1 MQRCCNGVVTLS
13 YLHWPQHPR
22 AAAAYD
28 TPEVRRCYNKVRQR
42 CNAVPLCHCANT
54 VCLGW
59 VGSQGLDPCPAPDST
74 PALQVRRCCNSVTTL
89 SYQRGLTALPKPWP
103 GNNLVAEPATAGAAL
118 LAATGVAALLVG
130 CGETAAVLGGTEH
143 KQTPVRSSDT
153 DRAPRAPS
161 EPSWPEAQ
169 LRRPACR
176 TGFARAPTR
185 HSERRLF
192 RSPARPRCARTAST
206 GWCSTVALACPLC
219 YTNVRCH
226 YGVHCS
232 CSGATRGISSLR
244 ELLLRS
250 SPLVGP

>member
-89 SYQRGLTALPKPWP
+89 SYQRGLTTLPNPGPGTTWLRSLLPQALRCWLRRESQRCLSAAARPQRCSVVPSTSRPRCDHPTQTGHRGLLRSRAGQKRSCADQPVARASPALPQD
-103 GNNLVAEPATAGAAL
+103 TANGVCSGRRHVLAAL
-118 LAATGVAALLVG
+118 ERPAPAGVARWHWRAPFATRTSAATTGFTARVAALH
-130 CGETAAVLGGTEH
+130 EESA
-143 KQTPVRSSDT
+143 
-153 DRAPRAPS
+153 
-161 EPSWPEAQ
+161 
-169 LRRPACR
+169 
-176 TGFARAPTR
+176 
-185 HSERRLF
+185 
-192 RSPARPRCARTAST
+192 RCAS
-206 GWCSTVALACPLC
+206 CC
-219 YTNVRCH
+219 Y
-226 YGVHCS
+226 VHH
-232 CSGATRGISSLR
+232 
-244 ELLLRS
+244 
-250 SPLVGP
+250 P